1 MNIRTKQSNRKPQ
14 LLKSRNRKAND
25 AVKLR
30 AAAQETDVVSKTSVI
45 DWQAELEQQHKLS
58 QQLLQNIKARLP
70 ELEKLLQEVSSHWH
84 LEDRFYRFYHQSFKV
99 YWLQQD
105 TTRVVQAL
113 RSLLPK
119 RPLNTWF
126 EKIVNEG
133 TNKAFK
139 NEHNRRWLAETRPIL
154 EAFFHA
160 RTMLEFAIQYGKE
173 LDAAPTTLP
182 SGWAAVLYLYD
193 LR

>member
-1 MNIRTKQSNRKPQ
+1 MKIRTKELNREPQQKP
-14 LLKSRNRKAND
+14 RARKTEQ
-25 AVKLR
+25 AVKQN
-30 AAAQETDVVSKTSVI
+30 ASAQITGLVSNAVSN
-45 DWQAELEQQHKLS
+45 DWQAEFARQHELS

-70 ELEKLLQEVSSHWH
+70 ELEKLLEEVSSHWH
-84 LEDRFYRFYHQSFKV
+84 AEDRFYRFYHQSFKV

-105 TTRVVQAL
+105 TTRVAETL
-113 RSLLPK
+113 RSLLPM

-126 EKIVNEG
+126 EKIVKEG
-133 TNKAFK
+133 TGKEFK
-139 NEHNRRWLAETRPIL
+139 EEHNRRWLIETRPIL

-160 RTMLEFAIQYGKE
+160 RTMLEFTIRYGKE
-173 LDAAPTTLP
+173 LDAPPKSLP